1 MAVRKPLKIQG
12 GNIMAGTPAAPIFH
26 EIETDELNRMI
37 DETIRQFGLQPGST
51 LYATTGTVSGSN
63 NLVATLSDTRL
74 KAGAAGSDATNF
86 DTAAETQDVQT
97 ETTNF
102 TRIYQDNHL
111 SLTTNSSVYQ
121 PVTQEI
127 YATVPEKLKGSG
139 YSGASGYSYPLYRSG
154 SGASATVQPMTR
166 QDMLDTFW
174 LPAVKRMMIAD
185 TSNSDTAGTFITTTA
200 STLTN
205 HYDAHITG
213 SILGNPNNP
222 VVIFTN
228 TKANVSGFA
237 SGDLPET
244 LDQATGTTN
253 YYLQRRLAAN
263 YTASSG
269 GYSTNNPAGVV
280 AQLAALPSLMHYAS
294 QGPEASIGMRAM
306 PHSILG
312 LQLREIAR
320 YGSVFG
326 NIAQAVGSKKGRIR
340 YHILDNSS
348 SLGQQLIAS
357 YTGNDSDGVPLGVIR
372 STITNTAYNS
382 STYRTQLVSDD
393 YRSQEVPAGS
403 EVTVNDWKFLI
414 RRE

>member
-1 MAVRKPLKIQG
+1 MAVRKPLKIVG
-12 GNIMAGTPAAPIFH
+12 AGVSPGSTSAPSFQ
-26 EIETDELNRMI
+26 EITRNEYNKMI
-37 DETIRQFGLQPGST
+37 DETIRQFGLLPGST
-51 LYATTGTVSGSN
+51 LYATTGTVSSSSGG
-63 NLVATLSDTRL
+63 LLTTLADTRL
-74 KAGAAGSDATNF
+74 KAGAAGSDSTNF
-86 DTAAETQDVQT
+86 DTQAETQDVQT
-97 ETTNF
+97 ETVNY
-102 TRIYQDNHL
+102 TR
-111 SLTTNSSVYQ
+111 VYSDSHNDIISGGSAYF
-121 PVTQEI
+121 PVTEAI
-127 YATVPEKLKGSG
+127 STTVPEKMHGSG
-139 YSGASGYSYPLYRSG
+139 YSGASGYSYPLYRSV
-154 SGASATVQPMTR
+154 SGASATLQPMTR

-185 TSNSDTAGTFITTTA
+185 TSNSDTAGTFITTTTT
-200 STLTN
+200 TLTN
-205 HYDAHITG
+205 HYDAGTTG
-213 SILGNPNNP
+213 SALGNPSNP
-222 VVIFTN
+222 VIIFSN
-228 TKANVSGFA
+228 TKANISGFA

-244 LDQATGTTN
+244 LDQTTGTTN

-263 YTASSG
+263 YQNPSSVG
-269 GYSTNNPAGVV
+269 QMTYVLGFTDGTEQELRAIPSTT
-280 AQLAALPSLMHYAS
+280 M
-294 QGPEASIGMRAM
+294 
-306 PHSILG
+306 G

-320 YGSVFG
+320 YGSTFG
-326 NIAQAVGSKKGRIR
+326 NIAQAIGSKRGRIR